1 MTETKPINTPA
12 LLIALQ
18 LFLNLQ
24 IFIFFVWLIQ
34 YITDLQQNNWFA
46 GMTSALFYIFLNVLN
61 FILLVSYA
69 IQVRSRRTKHKS
81 ARWAGSVKILAT
93 INVILILAAFLCVDF
108 FSSSY

>member
-24 IFIFFVWLIQ
+24 IFTFFVWLMQ

-46 GMTSALFYIFLNVLN
+46 GMTSALFYVFLNVLN

-69 IQVRSRRTKHKS
+69 IQVRSKRTRHRA
-81 ARWAGSVKILAT
+81 ARWAGSVKLLMT
-93 INVILILAAFLCVDF
+93 INVVLILAAFLCVDF
-108 FSSSY
+108 FSSGY